1 VVFVSV
7 QQVGQLDPLAQI
19 QQFTQLFGS
28 DPVIHG
34 LVGGIVIAALNLLG
48 ASLVFVWRNPSERAL
63 DGALGFAAGVMLAA
77 SFTSLIIPGIETYSN
92 GNPIPVLTGVA
103 LGALFLDRA
112 DVLVPHAHY
121 LVSGRRREDAAK
133 SGDGATADD
142 GTTADDASTISE
154 ERLTGVVLFVLAIT
168 LHNMPEG
175 LAVGVGFGSGDLA
188 TAIPLMLAIGIQNI
202 PEGLAVSVAAINAGL
217 DRRAYAAFAGIR
229 SGVVEIPLAVLGAYA
244 VQQVSVLLPYAM
256 GFAAGAMLFVIS
268 DEIVPETHTKGHER
282 IATLGTI
289 LGTIVMLYLDI
300 SLG

>member
-1 VVFVSV
+1 MVADS
-7 QQVGQLDPLAQI
+7 
-19 QQFTQLFGS
+19 FTALFGS
-28 DPVIHG
+28 DPVVHG
-34 LVGGIVIAALNLLG
+34 LVGGLVIASLNLLG
-48 ASLVFVWRNPSERAL
+48 ASLVFVWRDPSERAM

-92 GNPIPVLTGVA
+92 GNPIPVLVGVA
-103 LGALFLDRA
+103 LGAAFLDRS

-121 LVSGRRREDAAK
+121 LLSGRRRTDAAK
-133 SGDGATADD
+133 PGSDLPVDD
-142 GTTADDASTISE
+142 
-154 ERLTGVVLFVLAIT
+154 ERLAGVVLFILAIT

-202 PEGLAVSVAAINAGL
+202 PEGFAVSVAAINAGL
-217 DRRAYAAFAGIR
+217 DRRFYAVFAGVR

-244 VQQVSVLLPYAM
+244 VQTVSALLPYAM
-256 GFAAGAMLFVIS
+256 GFAAGAMLFVIM
-268 DEIVPETHTKGHER
+268 DEIVPETHVKGHER
-282 IATLGTI
+282 VATIGTI

>member
-1 VVFVSV
+1 MIV
-7 QQVGQLDPLAQI
+7 D
-19 QQFTQLFGS
+19 QFSALFGTN
-28 DPVIHG
+28 PVVHG
-34 LVGGIVIAALNLLG
+34 LVGGLVIAGLNLLG
-48 ASLVFVWRNPSERAL
+48 ASLVFVWRNPSDRAM

-92 GNPIPVLTGVA
+92 GNPLPVLFGVA
-103 LGALFLDRA
+103 LGALFLDRS
-112 DVLVPHAHY
+112 DVLVPHAHF
-121 LVSGRRREDAAK
+121 LLSGRRRADAANP
-133 SGDGATADD
+133 GDDLPVDD
-142 GTTADDASTISE
+142 
-154 ERLTGVVLFVLAIT
+154 ERLAGVVLFILAIT

-175 LAVGVGFGSGDLA
+175 LAVGVGFGSGDLS

-217 DRRAYAAFAGIR
+217 DKRFYAVFAGVR

-244 VQQVSVLLPYAM
+244 VQTVSTLLPYAM

-282 IATLGTI
+282 VATLGTI
-289 LGTIVMLYLDI
+289 FGVIVMLYLDI